1 MKKATA
7 TKEYLELCE
16 KYKNIYGEKTVVLGQ
31 IGAFYEVYGL
41 QDKQKNILPLTPVEE
56 YSKITELSITSK
68 NTYHNGLKVLFCG
81 FQKQFVERF
90 LKKITGAGYTAVI
103 WDQEEQKPNS
113 ARKISGIYSP
123 GTSFLND
130 SKNLSNN
137 IVCIWINVYKEF
149 TIKKQYISI
158 GISNVD
164 NYTGKV
170 TILEIEK
177 EFCDSQVGD
186 VEMTFADI
194 TKLNETVSY
203 VPKTS
208 LNDGI
213 KEFINWIKSNNKKYV

>member
-41 QDKQKNILPLTPVEE
+41 QDKKKNILPLTPLDE

-90 LKKITGAGYTAVI
+90 LKKITGAGYTVVI

-137 IVCIWINVYKEF
+137 IVCIWLNVYKEF
-149 TIKKQYISI
+149 ITKKQYISI

-177 EFCDSQVGD
+177 EFYHNPTTYDE
-186 VEMTFADI
+186 VEHFYI
-194 TKLNETVSY
+194 YLPTKRNHYHL
-203 VPKTS
+203 
-208 LNDGI
+208 
-213 KEFINWIKSNNKKYV
+213 